1 MLFEVLKRFGLDVR
15 GEIAAVKGQIEQ
27 RIDDIADHAKHIALS
42 TAVIIALSI
51 FAGLFCTMAIGVG
64 LIMLYRAEAATYG
77 EDTALVVIGA
87 VLVAAAVILLIV
99 AFMVGRSL
107 SRKRASSAP
116 DAAKLTIAAAARAQ
130 AASGS
135 QPPSEVVAPLRVK
148 SADDLTKPL
157 TFPLAL
163 FTKNPKLAHPIL
175 DEFAGILRT
184 PAGGKAD
191 EAVEQALN
199 LLRNGDRTQLLV
211 LLGAAGLA
219 GWLLARNRPGTA
231 PRDAI
236 PPI

>member
-1 MLFEVLKRFGLDVR
+1 MLFNILKLFGLDVR
-15 GEIAAVKGQIEQ
+15 AEIAGVKDQIEQ
-27 RIDDIADHAKHIALS
+27 RIDNIADHAKHVALS
-42 TAVIIALSI
+42 TAVIITLST
-51 FAGLFCTMAIGVG
+51 FAGLFCTMAIGVV

-77 EDTALVVIGA
+77 VDAALAIVGA
-87 VLVAAAVILLIV
+87 VLVAAALILLFV
-99 AFMVGRSL
+99 ALMVGRSL

-116 DAAKLTIAAAARAQ
+116 DDAAKSTPAVRAQ

-135 QPPSEVVAPLRVK
+135 QPATESAGNLTEPLI
-148 SADDLTKPL
+148 
-157 TFPLAL
+157 FPLAL
-163 FTKNPKLAHPIL
+163 FAKNPKLRHPIL

>member
-77 EDTALVVIGA
+77 EDTALAIVGA
-87 VLVAAAVILLIV
+87 VLVAAALILLFV
-99 AFMVGRSL
+99 ALMVGRSL

-116 DAAKLTIAAAARAQ
+116 DDAAKSTPAARAQ

-135 QPPSEVVAPLRVK
+135 QPATASLPVE
-148 SADDLTKPL
+148 SAGNLTEPL

-163 FTKNPKLAHPIL
+163 FAKNPKLRHPIL

>member
-1 MLFEVLKRFGLDVR
+1 
-15 GEIAAVKGQIEQ
+15 
-27 RIDDIADHAKHIALS
+27 
-42 TAVIIALSI
+42 
-51 FAGLFCTMAIGVG
+51 
-64 LIMLYRAEAATYG
+64 
-77 EDTALVVIGA
+77 
-87 VLVAAAVILLIV
+87 
-99 AFMVGRSL
+99 
-107 SRKRASSAP
+107 
-116 DAAKLTIAAAARAQ
+116 LT
-130 AASGS
+130 
-135 QPPSEVVAPLRVK
+135 E
-148 SADDLTKPL
+148 PL

-163 FTKNPKLAHPIL
+163 FAKNPKLRHPIL

>member
-1 MLFEVLKRFGLDVR
+1 MLFNILKLFGLDVR
-15 GEIAAVKGQIEQ
+15 AEIAGVKDQIEQ
-27 RIDDIADHAKHIALS
+27 RIDNIADHAKHIALS

-64 LIMLYRAEAATYG
+64 LIMLYRAEAATYS

-211 LLGAAGLA
+211 LLGGAALA
-219 GWLLARNRPGTA
+219 GWLLARSRPGMA

-236 PPI
+236 PPT

>member
-1 MLFEVLKRFGLDVR
+1 MLFNILKLFGLDVR
-15 GEIAAVKGQIEQ
+15 AEIAGVKDQIEQ
-27 RIDDIADHAKHIALS
+27 RIDNIADHAKHVALS
-42 TAVIIALSI
+42 TAVIITLST
-51 FAGLFCTMAIGVG
+51 FAGLFCTMAIGVV

-77 EDTALVVIGA
+77 VDAALAIVGA
-87 VLVAAAVILLIV
+87 VLVAAALILLFV
-99 AFMVGRSL
+99 ALMVGRSL

-116 DAAKLTIAAAARAQ
+116 DDAAKSTPAVRAQ

-135 QPPSEVVAPLRVK
+135 QPATASLPVE
-148 SADDLTKPL
+148 SAGNLTEPL

-163 FTKNPKLAHPIL
+163 FAKNPKLRHPIL